1 MTTRKARTRTRS
13 KYSESVKQVCIA
25 AAKAAG
31 TDAEVAKAAGIS
43 QRTFRNWIVRHPDFR
58 AAIEAA
64 RSPIGQAGSLQR
76 IEQRK
81 AWAEDWIDN
90 YLRTQGEI
98 LEKSITAV
106 DEQGR
111 ETTEKS
117 VKGKAPDMRLIDRVL
132 GISTEP
138 EEFRLIISVAE
149 VPPDEDE
156 DEEGYLDI

>member
-1 MTTRKARTRTRS
+1 MALKNL
-13 KYSESVKQVCIA
+13 KYSAATRANALA
-25 AAKAAG
+25 AAKAGG
-31 TDAEVAKAAGIS
+31 TDAEVAQATGIS
-43 QRTFRNWIVRHPDFR
+43 QKTFRNWIRRYPDFKEDI
-58 AAIEAA
+58 AQA
-64 RSPIGQAGSLQR
+64 RSPLGQAGSLER

-81 AWAEDWIDN
+81 LWAENWIDN

-156 DEEGYLDI
+156 EEEDYLDI